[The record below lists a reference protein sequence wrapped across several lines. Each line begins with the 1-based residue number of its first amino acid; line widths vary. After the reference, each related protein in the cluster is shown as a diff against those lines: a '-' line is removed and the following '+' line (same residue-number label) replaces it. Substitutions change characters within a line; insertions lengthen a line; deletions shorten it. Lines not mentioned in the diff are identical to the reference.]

1 MAIMK
6 VLILGGTRE
15 GRELAGMLHRGGHD
29 VTTSLAGRV
38 ARPAEI
44 DGAVRIGGFGG
55 VAGLAAHLTAEGV
68 DLVVDATHPFAER
81 ISANAVEASRSAGV
95 SLLRIERP
103 SWRDHRLA
111 DRWVWVADHDEA
123 ARAVAA
129 HSRVLLTVGRQSLDH
144 YRALPHVLARM
155 VELPEQPLPS
165 SWEVRL
171 DRGPFDIDSEHR
183 LLREAGVTALVT
195 KDSGGRL
202 TEAKLWAAAELDVTV
217 VVVRRSPVPE
227 GIPIV
232 TTAIEA
238 MALLGSRPD

>member
-1 MAIMK
+1 MK

-15 GRELAGMLHRGGHD
+15 GRELATLLHRAGHD

-38 ARPAEI
+38 TRPAEI
-44 DGAVRIGGFGG
+44 AGAVRIGGFGG
-55 VAGLAAHLTAEGV
+55 IPGLTAHLAAEGV

-81 ISANAVEASRSAGV
+81 ISANAVAASRSSGV
-95 SLLRIERP
+95 ALLRIERP

-111 DRWVWVADHDEA
+111 ARWLWVTNHDEA
-123 ARAVAA
+123 ARAAA
-129 HSRVLLTVGRQSLDH
+129 GHDRVLLTVGRQSLDH

-155 VELPEQPLPS
+155 VELPPEPLPA

-171 DRGPFDIDSEHR
+171 DRGPFDIDSER
-183 LLREAGVTALVT
+183 ALLREAGITALVT

-217 VVVRRSPVPE
+217 IVVRRAPTPE
-227 GIPIV
+227 GIPTV
-232 TTAIEA
+232 TTAREA
-238 MALLGSRPD
+238 VAFLG